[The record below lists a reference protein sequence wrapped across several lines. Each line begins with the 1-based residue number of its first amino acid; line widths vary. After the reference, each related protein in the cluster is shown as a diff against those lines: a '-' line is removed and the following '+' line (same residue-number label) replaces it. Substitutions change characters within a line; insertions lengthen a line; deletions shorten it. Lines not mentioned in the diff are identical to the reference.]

1 MTKIK
6 EMPLVSVIIPMY
18 NAAQFIQETIQSVLA
33 QTYQAFEIL
42 VVDDQSI
49 DNSMAIVQS
58 LMDKDNRITL
68 LQNKVN
74 AGVAVARNAGVAKAR
89 GRFISFLDADD
100 LWLPDKLETQVKFM
114 LENAYAFTF
123 TSYQFANEKGV
134 AIKSP
139 IHVPGR
145 LTYKEALRKHTI
157 WTSTVMLDL
166 EQLTKQQIE
175 MPDVRRG
182 QDTATWWKI
191 LKVTDYAYSID
202 EVLSLY
208 RRTSDSLSANKFAA
222 IRRTWNLFRN
232 VEGLSFWETIL
243 PFCGYAY
250 NAIKR
255 RI

>member
-1 MTKIK
+1 MTNIK
-6 EMPLVSVIIPMY
+6 DMPLVSVIIPMY
-18 NAAQFIQETIQSVLA
+18 NAEQFIQETIQSVLA
-33 QTYQAFEIL
+33 QTYQVFEII
-42 VVDDQSI
+42 VVDDQSS
-49 DNSMAIVQS
+49 DNSMETVRS
-58 LMDKDNRITL
+58 LIAKDSRIRL
-68 LQNKVN
+68 LQNEVN
-74 AGVAVARNAGVAKAR
+74 SGVAVARNAGVAEAN
-89 GRFISFLDADD
+89 GRFICFLDADD
-100 LWLPDKLETQVKFM
+100 LWLSDKLAKQVSFM
-114 LENAYAFTF
+114 LENSYAFSF
-123 TSYQFANEKGV
+123 TSYQFADENGLP
-134 AIKSP
+134 IKSP
-139 IHVPGR
+139 VHVPGR
-145 LTYKEALRKHTI
+145 LSYKEALRKHTI

-175 MPDVRRG
+175 MPNVRRG

-208 RRTSDSLSANKFAA
+208 RRTSDSLSANKLSA
-222 IRRTWNLFRN
+222 IKRTWNLFRN